1 MFSIKSLIPTYP
13 LHRLGTSQTGDGAS
27 EPSGFHPFSSCPC
40 NLVNTFQMSLM
51 EIMCGVCAAEVTGNY
66 CKAWLGR
73 PSRPKMHCRY
83 YSHNSKACTYSGWG
97 RGEMQKGMQE
107 RENADLLSVNT
118 AVCLALSLLQRELL
132 DHGAWK
138 VSADTLWLA
147 AKSLSLNKPIKV
159 L

>member
-13 LHRLGTSQTGDGAS
+13 LHRLGTSQTGYGAS

-51 EIMCGVCAAEVTGNY
+51 EIMCGVTGNY
-66 CKAWLGR
+66 CEAWLGR
-73 PSRPKMHCRY
+73 PSWPKMHCRY
-83 YSHNSKACTYSGWG
+83 HSHNSKACTYSGG
-97 RGEMQKGMQE
+97 GMEMQKGTQE

-118 AVCLALSLLQRELL
+118 AVCLACSLLQRELL
-132 DHGAWK
+132 DRGAWK
-138 VSADTLWLA
+138 VSADTLWLS